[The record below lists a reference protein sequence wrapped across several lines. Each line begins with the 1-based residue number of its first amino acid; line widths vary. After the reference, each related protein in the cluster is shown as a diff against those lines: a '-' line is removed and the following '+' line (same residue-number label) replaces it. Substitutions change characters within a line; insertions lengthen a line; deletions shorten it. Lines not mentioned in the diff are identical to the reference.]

1 MREKMM
7 DNSGSVG
14 KKALVLLALAI
25 VLLVGWVA
33 PCGSAQAQGQ
43 DRGQG
48 GPPFKLLI
56 VDETRTFAI
65 SMRVELLA
73 RALKRTGLFD
83 LSAKVV
89 EVESSFVD
97 PLQGLEP
104 DQRYDLI
111 LIVPRGLD
119 DWTVR
124 QLWLVTRPF
133 NEVSPGL
140 IQAVGVVKG
149 LVAQVSQGLTA
160 AVDVTEDAIPG
171 IFATIFIRKGWL

>member
-25 VLLVGWVA
+25 VLLVGWAAFGVS
-33 PCGSAQAQGQ
+33 GSAQAQ
-43 DRGQG
+43 DQG